1 MRISN
6 CSQQA
11 TRLTLEC
18 LIPSLRVR
26 RKAVGIWDEA
36 LSLLSLLPVS
46 PKPAPKP
53 VWSPGM
59 KRLCSVPPLSFPS
72 NPTSSTHLDDTHTRW
87 WWSWWLALPAC
98 CCCAP

>member
-1 MRISN
+1 M
-6 CSQQA
+6 
-11 TRLTLEC
+11 
-18 LIPSLRVR
+18 PSLRVR

-36 LSLLSLLPVS
+36 VSLLCLLPVS

-72 NPTSSTHLDDTHTRW
+72 NPTSSTHIDDTHT
-87 WWSWWLALPAC
+87 LVVVVVAGPAC
-98 CCCAP
+98 MLLLCSVAP